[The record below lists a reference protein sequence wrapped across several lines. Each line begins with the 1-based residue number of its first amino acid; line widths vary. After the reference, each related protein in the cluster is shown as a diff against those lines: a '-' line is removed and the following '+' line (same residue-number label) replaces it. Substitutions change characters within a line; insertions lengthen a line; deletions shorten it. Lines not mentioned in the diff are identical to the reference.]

1 MYSKK
6 KPTAKQAAF
15 IIPRLP
21 NILNKKFEMAIS
33 NG

>member
-6 KPTAKQAAF
+6 KPTVKQAAF

-21 NILNKKFEMAIS
+21 NILNKKFEMDIS